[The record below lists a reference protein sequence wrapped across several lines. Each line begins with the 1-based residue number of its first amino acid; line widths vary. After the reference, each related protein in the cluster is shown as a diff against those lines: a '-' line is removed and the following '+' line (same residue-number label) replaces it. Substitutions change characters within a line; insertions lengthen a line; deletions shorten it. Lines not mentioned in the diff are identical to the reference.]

1 MAGMAGKTDYYQ
13 ILGVGRKASA
23 EEIRK
28 AYRKL
33 ARKHHPDVN
42 PGDQAAEEKFKKLS
56 EANDVLSDPKKRQV
70 YDRLGYY
77 SDAAAQAAEAHPGAG
92 GGRRPVDFSGFDFT
106 EFPGAGGDAG
116 GSSFRD
122 IFSNIFSREEPVEA
136 PAEMGTDLEY
146 QTTIGFW
153 DAIRGTTVRLHINR
167 YRACAVCH
175 GKGGVGQETVCPEC
189 KGTGAGTKAMGAM
202 RFNVTCPRC
211 HGKGRLIQSC
221 SACNGEG
228 RRAETEQLDVRIP
241 PGVQDGFRVRVAG
254 KGNTGRRG
262 THTGDLYIITRVAG
276 HPFFVRHGDDI
287 QTVVPI
293 SISEATLGAK
303 IEVPTI
309 DDARSTVKIPP
320 GTASGQRFR
329 LREKGVQSAKTGH
342 RGDQYVEVRIVTPKL
357 ADERSKEILRELA
370 RLNPEN
376 PREQI
381 YRETAR

>member
-1 MAGMAGKTDYYQ
+1 MATKSDYYL

-42 PGDQAAEEKFKKLS
+42 PGDKGAEDKFKKLS
-56 EANDVLSDPKKRQV
+56 EAYEVLSDPKKRQV

-77 SDAAAQAAEAHPGAG
+77 SDAAANATEGFPGAG
-92 GGRRPVDFSGFDFT
+92 AAGGRRPVDFSGFDFT
-106 EFPGAGGDAG
+106 EFPGAGETGG

-122 IFSNIFSREEPVEA
+122 IFSNIFSREEAPEA
-136 PAEMGTDLEY
+136 QPEMGSDLEY

-153 DAIRGTTVRLHINR
+153 DAIRGTTVRLHVNR
-167 YRACAVCH
+167 YRTCAICQ
-175 GKGGVGQETVCPEC
+175 GKGGVGQETTCPDC
-189 KGTGAGTKAMGAM
+189 KGSGAGTKSMGAM
-202 RFNVTCPRC
+202 RFNVACPRC
-211 HGKGRLIQSC
+211 HGKGRLVQ
-221 SACNGEG
+221 ACTACAGEG
-228 RRAETEQLDVRIP
+228 RRAENEQLDVRIP

-254 KGNTGRRG
+254 KGNAGRRG
-262 THTGDLYIITRVAG
+262 THTGDLYIITKVAA
-276 HPFFVRHGDDI
+276 HPYFERRGDDI
-287 QTVVPI
+287 YTLVPI
-293 SISEATLGAK
+293 TVSEAALGAK

-309 DDARSTVKIPP
+309 DETRATLKIPP
-320 GTASGQRFR
+320 GTASSQRFR
-329 LREKGVQSAKTGH
+329 LRERGVQSVKSGQ
-342 RGDQYVEVRIVTPKL
+342 RGDQYVEVRIITPKL

-381 YRETAR
+381 YRDAAH

>member
-1 MAGMAGKTDYYQ
+1 MATKSDYYQ
-13 ILGVGRKASA
+13 VLGVGRKASA

-42 PGDQAAEEKFKKLS
+42 PGDKSAEDKFKRLS
-56 EANDVLSDPKKRQV
+56 EAYDVLSDPKKRQI

-77 SDAAAQAAEAHPGAG
+77 SDAAANATEGFPGTG

-106 EFPGAGGDAG
+106 EFPGATGEAG
-116 GSSFRD
+116 GGSFRD
-122 IFSNIFSREEPVEA
+122 IFSSIFSREEPGEV
-136 PAEMGTDLEY
+136 PQEMGSDLEY

-167 YRACAVCH
+167 YRGCAVCQ

-189 KGTGAGTKAMGAM
+189 KGSGASTKAMGAM
-202 RFNVTCPRC
+202 RFSVTCPRC
-211 HGKGRLIQSC
+211 RGKGRLIQ
-221 SACNGEG
+221 ACPACGGEG

-241 PGVQDGFRVRVAG
+241 AGVQDGFRVRVAG
-254 KGNTGRRG
+254 KGNAGRRG
-262 THTGDLYIITRVAG
+262 THTGDLYIITRVAA
-276 HPFFVRHGDDI
+276 HPFFDRRGDDI
-287 QTVVPI
+287 HTVVPI
-293 SISEATLGAK
+293 NISEAALGAK

-309 DDARSTVKIPP
+309 DDGRATLKIPP
-320 GTASGQRFR
+320 GTVSNQRFR
-329 LREKGVQSAKTGH
+329 LRERGVQSVKTGQ
-342 RGDQYVEVRIVTPKL
+342 RGDQYVEVRIVTPRV

-381 YRETAR
+381 YRDTVR